1 MHNIL
6 KVSLFS
12 LLPVCASVAIAEEPA
27 VMDQA
32 AVPAAVES
40 AKIAGHSVGKVTLPS
55 GYTLEQVRK
64 AAIQAALAR
73 EWELVKDS
81 PDQLIIHLEHRG
93 YDSTITI
100 VMEATNIELFSD
112 SYKVKKNNRIP
123 EDPEKWIKNLKKDIP
138 AYLARM

>member
-6 KVSLFS
+6 KISLFS
-12 LLPVCASVAIAEEPA
+12 VLPLCASVAIAEESA
-27 VMDQA
+27 DAGQTT
-32 AVPAAVES
+32 VPAAVQPS
-40 AKIAGHSVGKVTLPS
+40 TIAGHSVGKVTLPS
-55 GYTLEQVRK
+55 GYSLEQVRK

-73 EWELVKDS
+73 EWELIKDS

-100 VMEATNIELFSD
+100 LMEATSIELYSD
-112 SYKVKKNNRIP
+112 SYKVKKGNRTP

>member
-40 AKIAGHSVGKVTLPS
+40 VKIAGHSVGKVTLPS

-100 VMEATNIELFSD
+100 VMEATSIELFSD